1 MDERQENS
9 RWIEVAAKI
18 AVSLAVLFPVYALLY
33 LTFPASII
41 AFYLISAGLF
51 AAFAP
56 WDKIKQKL
64 LS

>member
-1 MDERQENS
+1 MDEKQETGK
-9 RWIEVAAKI
+9 WIETAAKI

-41 AFYLISAGLF
+41 AFYLISAGLL

-56 WDKIKQKL
+56 WDRIKQKF